1 VKVGDSASFVPA
13 AHFEVVLVVLVVFRF
28 QLKRI
33 EGDPM
38 AVSNLF
44 EGANLSAS
52 LVGNK
57 VGNKDEAK
65 WGAKFGVRVDLRRS
79 IFYRVVNHQG
89 FFVS

>member
-1 VKVGDSASFVPA
+1 
-13 AHFEVVLVVLVVFRF
+13 
-28 QLKRI
+28 
-33 EGDPM
+33 M

-79 IFYRVVNHQG
+79 IFYRVVNLQG